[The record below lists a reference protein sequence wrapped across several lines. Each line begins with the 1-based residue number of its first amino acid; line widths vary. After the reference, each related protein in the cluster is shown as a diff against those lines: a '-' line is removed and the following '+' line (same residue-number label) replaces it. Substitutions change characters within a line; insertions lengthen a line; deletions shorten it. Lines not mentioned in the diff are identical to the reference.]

1 MKKILSF
8 AVFAAMMLTV
18 SVSLTACGGDDD
30 DEPVV
35 VGPGGDQGEPGGE
48 DVPTSKDVNPV
59 GYWRVTETRLP
70 SSQNWK
76 SAEMLTMTLSFE
88 EDGDYAV
95 FVRGTKLVGGKYK
108 VSGRK
113 ISVTLDGE
121 TSDVYYEFPEHF
133 KDETEVV
140 YYSGSWGNP
149 TNNYRISRTVNP
161 LPDTFDPTGRWMA
174 THFRSV
180 SNATWEPQPDNL
192 ETYVWFEADK
202 SYAGL
207 LNGLQLSKG
216 TYSVDGR
223 KIRVKLSGGTQS
235 QMEVDYVV
243 DENTIEVVLYDAD
256 FKKAQGLQ
264 RLKRI
269 HYPKTLE
276 QAEEI
281 FLGQWRVP
289 DSELGMAFDE
299 GYLDFVSLSEMRAVF
314 HVKSNAAGSDKWY
327 TPYKGRYVGYV
338 ASTACGFKYDA
349 ADMTGMFIY
358 YSSGSQMPLFTLNS
372 LCDRSFLMTENGSKE
387 AMLMIRPAEPVKYT
401 LIDKP
406 E

>member
-1 MKKILSF
+1 MLITSWQCAHYKCWVAEV
-8 AVFAAMMLTV
+8 AVFSAKKFVQKRLHLERASSKLLPFQDGFAYFPVPRVWPWAERLLAFLAVAARCFHSLRNLNK
-18 SVSLTACGGDDD
+18 SVRF
-30 DEPVV
+30 
-35 VGPGGDQGEPGGE
+35 
-48 DVPTSKDVNPV
+48 
-59 GYWRVTETRLP
+59 RV
-70 SSQNWK
+70 
-76 SAEMLTMTLSFE
+76 
-88 EDGDYAV
+88 
-95 FVRGTKLVGGKYK
+95 
-108 VSGRK
+108 
-113 ISVTLDGE
+113 
-121 TSDVYYEFPEHF
+121 
-133 KDETEVV
+133 
-140 YYSGSWGNP
+140 
-149 TNNYRISRTVNP
+149 
-161 LPDTFDPTGRWMA
+161 PDTFDPTGRWMV

-180 SNATWEPQPDNL
+180 SNATWEEQPDNL

-338 ASTACGFKYDA
+338 ASTACRFKYDA

-372 LCDRSFLMTENGSKE
+372 LCDRSFLLTENGSKE